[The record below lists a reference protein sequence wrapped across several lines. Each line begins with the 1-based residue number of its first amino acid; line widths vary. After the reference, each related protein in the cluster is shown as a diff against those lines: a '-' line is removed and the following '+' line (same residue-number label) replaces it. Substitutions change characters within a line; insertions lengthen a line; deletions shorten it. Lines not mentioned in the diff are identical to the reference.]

1 MQEVKSLKVYI
12 FLKDLNV
19 KQLIIANGS
28 QTKWKLKKRKKLI
41 KYRWYFSQIEFKLT
55 YILK

>member
-41 KYRWYFSQIEFKLT
+41 KHRWYFSQIEFKLT
-55 YILK
+55 YLLK